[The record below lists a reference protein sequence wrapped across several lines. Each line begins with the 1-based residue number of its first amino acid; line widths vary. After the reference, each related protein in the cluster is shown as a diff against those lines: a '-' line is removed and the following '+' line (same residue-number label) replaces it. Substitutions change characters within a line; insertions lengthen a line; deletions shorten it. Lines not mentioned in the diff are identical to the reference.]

1 MPTAY
6 SKDKMF
12 ADPDSAR
19 RSLHDDLAKFFH
31 EALHFETPL
40 KRVIS
45 STELANYIY
54 KLPKSDKLK
63 HEQFIS
69 SLKATKD
76 QFWKTKL
83 ENTSA

>member
-19 RSLHDDLAKFFH
+19 RSLHDDLAKFFR

-45 STELANYIY
+45 ST
-54 KLPKSDKLK
+54 PKEGKKTEKDREN
-63 HEQFIS
+63 HRHTEQN
-69 SLKATKD
+69 
-76 QFWKTKL
+76 
-83 ENTSA
+83 ER